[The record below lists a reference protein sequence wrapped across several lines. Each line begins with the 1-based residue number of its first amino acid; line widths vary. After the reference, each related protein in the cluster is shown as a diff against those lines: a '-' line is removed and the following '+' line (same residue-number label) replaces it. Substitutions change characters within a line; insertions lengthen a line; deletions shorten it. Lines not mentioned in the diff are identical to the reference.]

1 MSLQVWLPLNGN
13 INNQGVLD
21 VSTSGAPASWSNGK
35 IGKCATF
42 TGNIAN
48 RITTPDMQALRHTN
62 NFSYCVWLNQNY
74 SSESGKAQFAFT
86 YGRADAG
93 SHGYGIQI
101 RSTNIIACWF
111 GTRVTEITCPAS
123 EWHHI
128 AVTVSGTTI
137 KYYVD
142 GILSKTANTATLPT
156 YLDSECKGLGLGCF
170 HYSGDIYPY
179 YGSMNDFRIYD
190 HCLSA
195 REIKEISKGLFLHYP
210 LNNPYTTALT
220 NKYSGD
226 NAEGKGSSGDFT
238 ITKLSNERGYNY
250 KFSYTG
256 TGSSKWMS
264 IYFPNVTF
272 TAGKI
277 YDYSCKTR
285 CNSTTNVQLF
295 FRASR
300 VGNDWVTSMQNICEK
315 TGVWVERHIRLK
327 LAATSERSGSTLTTS
342 PLIEFYTNNMSTKG
356 GSYAVNV
363 DIKDI
368 QIAESP
374 NNTDI
379 PFMDGRFV
387 DTTMMDT
394 AGYRCT
400 ASPSGSIGLSSN
412 TPRYDAS
419 YVFDSKAYFKSTQ
432 PVISPSQFS
441 VSFWVYPISCG
452 TYSTVIANAGDPSTG
467 FWIAV
472 NTEGSGL
479 WFYNGSYAKSNKG
492 LLSMNKW
499 YHAVFVFNNGVCTWY
514 QNGENAGS
522 ADLSGRTKTL
532 GISNTIA
539 IGNSY
544 TGSSWNTNFNG
555 CLSDV
560 RMYATALS
568 AADVKELYNTPIS
581 LTNTGVLMT
590 QGEFKEV

>member
-1 MSLQVWLPLNGN
+1 MSLQVWLPLNGSN
-13 INNQGVLD
+13 VNQGIYGIT
-21 VSTSGAPASWSNGK
+21 TSGSPASWGTGK

-42 TGNIAN
+42 TGNVGN
-48 RITTPDMQALRHTN
+48 RITTTASPGIYHRD
-62 NFSYCVWLNQNY
+62 NFTYAVWLNHNFTG
-74 SSESGKAQFAFT
+74 STAQFAFT
-86 YGRADAG
+86 VGRAD
-93 SHGYGIQI
+93 STSFGYAIQI
-101 RSTNIIACWF
+101 TSATSINCWF
-111 GTRVTEITCPAS
+111 GSRSVGVACKAN
-123 EWHHI
+123 EWHHV
-128 AVTVSGTTI
+128 AVTVSSPNI
-137 KYYVD
+137 KVYVD
-142 GILSKTANTATLPT
+142 GILAATSTVATVPT
-156 YLDSECKGLGLGCF
+156 YSEANGLGLGCF

-190 HCLSA
+190 TCLSA
-195 REIKEISKGLFLHYP
+195 REIKEIAKGIVVHYP
-210 LNNPYTTALT
+210 LSNLYNTTLSS

-226 NAEGKGSSGDFT
+226 NAEGKGAGGSFT
-238 ITKLSNERGYNY
+238 ITKLANERGYNY

-256 TGSSKWMS
+256 TGNNEWHSF
-264 IYFPNVTF
+264 YFPNVSF

-285 CNSTTNVQLF
+285 CNSATNVQLY

-300 VGNDWVTSMQNICEK
+300 VSNDWVTSSQNICEK

-342 PLIEFYTNNMSTKG
+342 PLIEFYTNNMSTNG
-356 GSYAVNV
+356 TSYAVNV

-379 PFMDGRFV
+379 PFMDSRFV

-400 ASPSGSIGLSSN
+400 ASPSGGIGLTSN

-419 YVFDSKAYFKSTQ
+419 YYFDSKAYYKSSQ
-432 PVISPSQFS
+432 PLVSPSQFS
-441 VSFWVYPISCG
+441 ISFWVYPISCG
-452 TYSTVIANAGDPSTG
+452 GYSTVLSNFSDVSSG

-479 WFYNGSYAKSNKG
+479 WFYNGSYARSNKD

-522 ADLSGRTKTL
+522 ADLSSRTKTL

-555 CLSDV
+555 CISDV

-581 LTNTGVLMT
+581 LANSGTLLT

>member
-1 MSLQVWLPLNGN
+1 MSLQIWLPLNGN
-13 INNQGVLD
+13 LNNQGLEFTAAIGC
-21 VSTSGAPASWSNGK
+21 SKQEYTNNGK
-35 IGKCATF
+35 LCEKMF
-42 TGNIAN
+42 TGSSDIIVNS
-48 RITTPDMQALRHTN
+48 TALKNTKMW
-62 NFSYCVWLNQNY
+62 SYCYW
-74 SSESGKAQFAFT
+74 
-86 YGRADAG
+86 
-93 SHGYGIQI
+93 GYVK
-101 RSTNIIACWF
+101 S
-111 GTRVTEITCPAS
+111 AS
-123 EWHHI
+123 
-128 AVTVSGTTI
+128 V
-137 KYYVD
+137 
-142 GILSKTANTATLPT
+142 TANWVGISLIEDGGNNLRTEVCPSSFNNGIYCYSIHNNATNMITNTAISSPT
-156 YLDSECKGLGLGCF
+156 GGYYDKWVHFCLTSDGKTITRYMNGVKTGTASYNG
-170 HYSGDIYPY
+170 SGRINGTFLFSNSHIVNKQDI
-179 YGSMNDFRIYD
+179 RIYD
-190 HCLSA
+190 NCLSA
-195 REIKEISKGLFLHYP
+195 REVKEIAKGIVVHYP
-210 LNNPYTTALT
+210 LSNLYNTTLSS
-220 NKYSGD
+220 NKYKGD
-226 NAEGKGSSGDFT
+226 NAEGKGEGSSFT
-238 ITKLSNERGYNY
+238 ITKLANERGYNY

-256 TGSSKWMS
+256 TGKSQWHNF
-264 IYFPNVTF
+264 YFPHVSF

-300 VGNDWVTSMQNICEK
+300 VGNDWVASMQNICEK

-327 LAATSERSGSTLTTS
+327 LAATSDRSGSTLTTS
-342 PLIEFYTNNMSTKG
+342 PLIEFYTNDMSTSG
-356 GSYAVNV
+356 TSYAVNV

-379 PFMDGRFV
+379 PFMDSRFV
-387 DTTMMDT
+387 DTTMIDT

-400 ASPSGSIGLSSN
+400 ATPSGSIGLSSN

-432 PVISPSQFS
+432 PVVRPSQFS

-472 NTEGSGL
+472 NTESVGL
-479 WFYNGSYAKSNKG
+479 WFYNGSYLKSNKG
-492 LLSMNKW
+492 LLSMNTW
-499 YHAVFVFNNGVCTWY
+499 HHAVFVFNNGVCTWY

-522 ADLSGRTKTL
+522 ADLSSRTKTL

-555 CLSDV
+555 CISDV

-590 QGEFKEV
+590 QGEFKEE

>member
-1 MSLQVWLPLNGN
+1 M
-13 INNQGVLD
+13 
-21 VSTSGAPASWSNGK
+21 
-35 IGKCATF
+35 
-42 TGNIAN
+42 
-48 RITTPDMQALRHTN
+48 
-62 NFSYCVWLNQNY
+62 
-74 SSESGKAQFAFT
+74 
-86 YGRADAG
+86 
-93 SHGYGIQI
+93 
-101 RSTNIIACWF
+101 
-111 GTRVTEITCPAS
+111 
-123 EWHHI
+123 
-128 AVTVSGTTI
+128 
-137 KYYVD
+137 
-142 GILSKTANTATLPT
+142 
-156 YLDSECKGLGLGCF
+156 
-170 HYSGDIYPY
+170 
-179 YGSMNDFRIYD
+179 
-190 HCLSA
+190 SA
-195 REIKEISKGLFLHYP
+195 REVKEIAKGIVVHYP
-210 LNNPYTTALT
+210 LSNLYNTTLSS
-220 NKYSGD
+220 NKYKGD
-226 NAEGKGSSGDFT
+226 NAEGKGEGSSFT
-238 ITKLSNERGYNY
+238 ITKLANERGYNY

-256 TGSSKWMS
+256 TGKSQWHNF
-264 IYFPNVTF
+264 YFPHVSF

-300 VGNDWVTSMQNICEK
+300 VGNDWVASMQNICEK

-327 LAATSERSGSTLTTS
+327 LAATSDRSGSTLTTS
-342 PLIEFYTNNMSTKG
+342 PLIEFYTNDMSTSG
-356 GSYAVNV
+356 TSYAVNV
-363 DIKDI
+363 DVKDI

-379 PFMDGRFV
+379 PFMDSRFV
-387 DTTMMDT
+387 DTTMIDT

-432 PVISPSQFS
+432 PVVRPSQFS

-452 TYSTVIANAGDPSTG
+452 AYSTVIANAGDPSTG

-472 NTEGSGL
+472 NTESVGL
-479 WFYNGSYAKSNKG
+479 WFYNGSYLKSNKG
-492 LLSMNKW
+492 LLSMNTW
-499 YHAVFVFNNGVCTWY
+499 HHAVFVFNNGVCTWY

-522 ADLSGRTKTL
+522 ADLSSRTKTL

-555 CLSDV
+555 CISDV
-560 RMYATALS
+560 RMYETALS

-590 QGEFKEV
+590 QGEFKEE

>member
-1 MSLQVWLPLNGN
+1 MSLQVWLPLNGSN
-13 INNQGVLD
+13 INQGTYGI
-21 VSTSGAPASWSNGK
+21 STSGSPNSWGTGK
-35 IGKCATF
+35 LGQCATF
-42 TGNIAN
+42 TGNVAN
-48 RITTPDMQALRHTN
+48 RITTGASPGIYHTS
-62 NFSYCVWLNQNY
+62 NFTYAVWLNHNFTG
-74 SSESGKAQFAFT
+74 STTQFAFT
-86 YGRADAG
+86 VGRAD
-93 SHGYGIQI
+93 STSYGYAIQVSSATSI
-101 RSTNIIACWF
+101 NCWF
-111 GTRVTEITCPAS
+111 GNRSINVTCKAN
-123 EWHHI
+123 EWHHV
-128 AVTVSGTTI
+128 AVSVDTANI
-137 KYYVD
+137 KVYVD
-142 GILSKTANTATLPT
+142 GALAGTSKIGIIPT
-156 YLDSECKGLGLGCF
+156 YTEAKGLGLGCF

-179 YGSMNDFRIYD
+179 YGSMVDFRIYNT
-190 HCLSA
+190 CLSA
-195 REIKEISKGLFLHYP
+195 REIKEIAKGIVVHYP
-210 LNNPYTTALT
+210 LSNLYNTTLSS
-220 NKYSGD
+220 NKYKGD
-226 NAEGKGSSGDFT
+226 NAEGKGTGGSYT
-238 ITKLSNERGYNY
+238 ITKLANERGYNY

-256 TGSSKWMS
+256 TGGNEWYSF
-264 IYFPNVTF
+264 YFPNVSF

-285 CNSTTNVQLF
+285 CNSATNVALY

-300 VGNDWVTSMQNICEK
+300 VSNDWVTSAQNICEK
-315 TGVWVERHIRLK
+315 TGVWVERHIRIK
-327 LAATSERSGSTLTTS
+327 LAATSERAGSTLTTS

-356 GSYAVNV
+356 TSYAVNV

-374 NNTDI
+374 NNTNI
-379 PFMDGRFV
+379 PFMDSRFV

-432 PVISPSQFS
+432 PVVRPSQFS
-441 VSFWVYPISCG
+441 VSFWIYPISCG
-452 TYSTVIANAGDPSTG
+452 GYSTVIANAGDPSTG
-467 FWIAV
+467 FWLAV

-479 WFYNGSYAKSNKG
+479 WFYNGSYARSNKG
-492 LLSMNKW
+492 LLSMNTW

-522 ADLSGRTKTL
+522 TNLSSRTTTL
-532 GISNTIA
+532 GINNMVA

-555 CLSDV
+555 CISDV

-568 AADVKELYNTPIS
+568 AADAKELYNTPIS
-581 LTNTGVLMT
+581 LANSGTLLT